1 MLIFFAIANIAI
13 LQTPKH
19 MLSQIGAMGMGH
31 RALGIGHGVTG
42 RRHGKNR
49 IRTRITFKELV

>member
-19 MLSQIGAMGMGH
+19 MLSQIGEMGIGH
-31 RALGIGHGVTG
+31 WALGIGHW
-42 RRHGKNR
+42 
-49 IRTRITFKELV
+49 